1 MGTPSNKAPVFRF
14 LGSYTIDTEPVGYS
28 WANSMSAAWAR
39 NIIQTQDGG
48 FILSGLGRGSSNV
61 YETRIVSLNASGQL
75 NTGFAD
81 QGVLH
86 LSYTGSAID
95 EVQGAYQNSNGQ
107 VLVLGR
113 FYVAGDPNVA
123 VGPDSPL
130 NGYALSLS
138 CVKLDGS
145 FDAGFGVD
153 GRVVLGLAELGSG
166 YLLPSSLCFQS
177 DGKMLVAYTAGTID
191 GISVKN
197 EHAALLR
204 LNADG
209 SLDNS
214 FHGTGYVDLPAAYG
228 TPLSLAVG
236 ANDEILLTVALRGG
250 ESYLGP
256 LQWTLTALN
265 LDASGSVV
273 GAPEVREING
283 RKDGNWV
290 AVRAFDVNES
300 GQALIVMDTG
310 NRWFARREHADG
322 SVDSSFNAGA
332 DLLLP
337 IPEGVSDILADK
349 VVSVPGG
356 GYLIEGR
363 IRRPLSEG
371 SSSTASSSFLVKIT
385 DSGDLDT
392 GFGIQGF
399 VETSTGQHLDQVL
412 VLADGSVVW
421 AGSAD
426 LERLRFNETNLQSS
440 FAVSKLTASGQLDAV
455 FGGKLGLTERVMV
468 WENSYE
474 YQQLSAVTAAQD
486 PDLQGQAGAHYGG
499 YRLTI
504 SRQSGANPADGFA
517 GISGLVLT
525 EGGQA
530 LLDGLAVAK
539 VESLTGA
546 LSLVFNDSVNQA
558 VLGRVL
564 SHIGYKYLVQ
574 LPPAGAPIVKET
586 NPGLPS
592 GELVDYYLINL
603 LWQLQEPATPGS
615 AEAAP
620 VGQAVTGLLLYK
632 VDHPPTG
639 TIEITGLAQVGS
651 SLKLVSHLVDPDGE
665 LILKNISWRAD
676 GEWIW
681 GQGNGT
687 DTLVLSANELGKLIT
702 VDLQGF
708 DSTSGNWAG
717 NFSQSLTEAV
727 QAAPGKRLDLLAYQ
741 WKTHALLGHID
752 FTAGTHSGS
761 TDSQGAAS
769 LAAVADISLSVS
781 ASRTVPADEA
791 QATTNA
797 VNLQDAIAI
806 LKMIVGLNVNGANQ
820 PLSPYQALAA
830 DFDGNGRVELNDA
843 IGVLKHVVGLTGTGT
858 PKPEWRFVDEASTA
872 VVAIK
877 DAAALS
883 PGQPPAISLDLTGAD
898 ATVHAGLVGYLR
910 GDVDGSFAGASGA
923 QDLDEVQPGY
933 FTALVADNPALNLA
947 QFGIYAAG

>member
-322 SVDSSFNAGA
+322 TVDSSFNAGA

-349 VVSVPGG
+349 VVSLPGG

-363 IRRPLSEG
+363 IRRLLSE
-371 SSSTASSSFLVKIT
+371 SSSTTVSSNFLLKVTAS
-385 DSGDLDT
+385 GALDT
-392 GFGIQGF
+392 SFGAHGF
-399 VETSTGQHLDQVL
+399 VESSAGHHLDQVL
-412 VLADGSVVW
+412 ALADGSVVW
-421 AGSAD
+421 AGSAAH
-426 LERLRFNETNLQSS
+426 ERLRFNETNLQSS

-455 FGGKLGLTERVMV
+455 FGGELGLTG
-468 WENSYE
+468 
-474 YQQLSAVTAAQD
+474 LDPVTQ
-486 PDLQGQAGAHYGG
+486 
-499 YRLTI
+499 YR
-504 SRQSGANPADGFA
+504 RY
-517 GISGLVLT
+517 V
-525 EGGQA
+525 
-530 LLDGLAVAK
+530 
-539 VESLTGA
+539 
-546 LSLVFNDSVNQA
+546 
-558 VLGRVL
+558 
-564 SHIGYKYLVQ
+564 
-574 LPPAGAPIVKET
+574 
-586 NPGLPS
+586 
-592 GELVDYYLINL
+592 
-603 LWQLQEPATPGS
+603 
-615 AEAAP
+615 
-620 VGQAVTGLLLYK
+620 
-632 VDHPPTG
+632 
-639 TIEITGLAQVGS
+639 
-651 SLKLVSHLVDPDGE
+651 
-665 LILKNISWRAD
+665 
-676 GEWIW
+676 
-681 GQGNGT
+681 
-687 DTLVLSANELGKLIT
+687 
-702 VDLQGF
+702 
-708 DSTSGNWAG
+708 
-717 NFSQSLTEAV
+717 
-727 QAAPGKRLDLLAYQ
+727 
-741 WKTHALLGHID
+741 
-752 FTAGTHSGS
+752 
-761 TDSQGAAS
+761 
-769 LAAVADISLSVS
+769 
-781 ASRTVPADEA
+781 
-791 QATTNA
+791 
-797 VNLQDAIAI
+797 
-806 LKMIVGLNVNGANQ
+806 
-820 PLSPYQALAA
+820 
-830 DFDGNGRVELNDA
+830 
-843 IGVLKHVVGLTGTGT
+843 
-858 PKPEWRFVDEASTA
+858 
-872 VVAIK
+872 
-877 DAAALS
+877 
-883 PGQPPAISLDLTGAD
+883 
-898 ATVHAGLVGYLR
+898 
-910 GDVDGSFAGASGA
+910 
-923 QDLDEVQPGY
+923 
-933 FTALVADNPALNLA
+933 
-947 QFGIYAAG
+947 

>member
-1 MGTPSNKAPVFRF
+1 MEALSNKAPVFQF
-14 LGSYTIDTEPVGYS
+14 LGSSTIDTEPVGYS
-28 WANSMSAAWAR
+28 WANSVSSAWAR

-48 FILSGLGRGSSNV
+48 FILSGLGRGSSNL
-61 YETRIVSLNASGQL
+61 YETRVVSLNASGQL

-95 EVQGAYQNSNGQ
+95 EVQGAYQDSNGQ

-123 VGPDSPL
+123 VGPDSPS

-138 CVKLDGS
+138 SLNLGGS
-145 FDAGFGVD
+145 FDTGFGVD

-191 GISVKN
+191 GSSVKN

-209 SLDNS
+209 SLDDS
-214 FHGTGYVDLPAAYG
+214 FHGTGYVDLPASYG
-228 TPLSLAVG
+228 APLSLAVG

-250 ESYLGP
+250 EISLGP
-256 LQWTLTALN
+256 LQWTLTDLN

-283 RKDGNWV
+283 RKNDNWV
-290 AVRAFDVNES
+290 AIRAFDVDAA
-300 GQALIVMDTG
+300 GRALIVMDTG
-310 NRWFARREHADG
+310 NIWFARRMLADG
-322 SVDSSFNAGA
+322 TVDSSFNAGV
-332 DLLLP
+332 DLVLP
-337 IPEGVSDILADK
+337 MPEGVSDILADK
-349 VVSVPGG
+349 VVSVPDG
-356 GYLIEGR
+356 GYLIEGD

-371 SSSTASSSFLVKIT
+371 SSSTVSSSFLVKVT
-385 DSGDLDT
+385 ASGDLDT
-392 GFGIQGF
+392 GFGTQGF
-399 VETSTGQHLDQVL
+399 VETSTGQRLDQVL
-412 VLADGSVVW
+412 ALAGGSVVW

-426 LERLRFNETNLQSS
+426 LERLRMNETNLQSS
-440 FAVSKLTASGQLDAV
+440 FAVSKLTASGQLDAG
-455 FGGKLGLTERVMV
+455 FGGELGLTERVMV
-468 WENSYE
+468 WENSSE

-486 PDLQGQAGAHYGG
+486 PDLQGQAGSHYGG
-499 YRLTI
+499 YRLAI

-530 LLDGLAVAK
+530 LLDGLAVAE
-539 VESLTGA
+539 VESLTGT

-574 LPPAGAPIVKET
+574 LPPVGAPIVKET

-603 LWQLQEPATPGS
+603 LWQLQEPATQGS

-632 VDHPPTG
+632 VDHPTTG

-665 LILKNISWRAD
+665 LIIRNISWRAD
-676 GEWIW
+676 GEWIL

-702 VDLQGF
+702 VDLQSF
-708 DSTSGNWAG
+708 DSGYGFG

-741 WKTHALLGHID
+741 WKTHALLGHVD

-761 TDSQGAAS
+761 TDLQGAAS
-769 LAAVADISLSVS
+769 LAAVTDSNLSVS
-781 ASRTVPADEA
+781 ASRPVPADEA

-806 LKMIVGLNVNGANQ
+806 LKMIVGLDVNAGGE

-830 DFDGNGRVELNDA
+830 DFDGNSRVELNDA
-843 IGVLKHVVGLTGTGT
+843 IGVLKHVVGL
-858 PKPEWRFVDEASTA
+858 PSPEPQWLFFNEADPSVPGRA
-872 VVAIK
+872 N
-877 DAAALS
+877 LS
-883 PGQPPAISLDLTGAD
+883 PGAVPVLSASLAGTGAI
-898 ATVHAGLVGYLR
+898 HLGLVGVLR
-910 GDVDGSFAGASGA
+910 GDVDGSYGGAAGAL
-923 QDLDEVQPGY
+923 DLDVTQPDY
-933 FTALVADNPALNLA
+933 LAHLVASTGLA
-947 QFGIYAAG
+947 ASQFGVYLP

>member
-1 MGTPSNKAPVFRF
+1 MGTLTNQAPVFQF
-14 LGSYTIDTEPVGYS
+14 LGNYIIDTEVVDYS
-28 WANSMSAAWAR
+28 WANSVSSAWVR
-39 NIIQTQDGG
+39 HILQTQDGG
-48 FILSGLGRGSSNV
+48 FMLSGLGRGSSNV

-75 NTGFAD
+75 NLGFAD

-86 LSYTGSAID
+86 LSYPGSAID
-95 EVQGAYQNSNGQ
+95 EVQGAYQDSNGR

-123 VGPDSPL
+123 VGPDSTS

-138 CVKLDGS
+138 CLNLDGS
-145 FDAGFGVD
+145 FGTGFGVD

-214 FHGTGYVDLPAAYG
+214 FLGTGYVDLPASYG
-228 TPLSLAVG
+228 APLSLAVG
-236 ANDEILLTVALRGG
+236 ANDEISLTLAFRGG
-250 ESYLGP
+250 ELYLGTP
-256 LQWTLTALN
+256 KWTLTDVN
-265 LDASGSVV
+265 LDVSGSVV
-273 GAPEVREING
+273 GVPEVREIIG
-283 RKDGNWV
+283 RKDSKLV
-290 AVRAFDVNES
+290 AIRAFDVDES
-300 GQALIVMDTG
+300 GQALIVMDNG

-322 SVDSSFNAGA
+322 TVDSSFNAGA

-356 GYLIEGR
+356 GYLIEGH
-363 IRRPLSEG
+363 IRRPLSE
-371 SSSTASSSFLVKIT
+371 SSSTTVSSNFLLKIT
-385 DSGDLDT
+385 ASGTLDT
-392 GFGIQGF
+392 SFGAHGF
-399 VETSTGQHLDQVL
+399 VESSAGHHLDQVL
-412 VLADGSVVW
+412 ALADGSVVW

-426 LERLRFNETNLQSS
+426 LERLRMNETNLQGS
-440 FAVSKLTASGQLDAV
+440 FAVSKLTASGQLDAG
-455 FGGKLGLTERVMV
+455 FGGELGLTERVMV
-468 WENSYE
+468 MENSFE

-530 LLDGLAVAK
+530 LLDGLAVAE
-539 VESLTGA
+539 VESLTGT

-603 LWQLQEPATPGS
+603 LWQLQEPATQGS

-632 VDHPPTG
+632 VDHPTTG
-639 TIEITGLAQVGS
+639 TIEITGMAQVGS

-665 LILKNISWRAD
+665 LILNISWRAD

-702 VDLQGF
+702 VDLQSF
-708 DSTSGNWAG
+708 DSSYGYG
-717 NFSQSLTEAV
+717 SFSQSLTEAV
-727 QAAPGKRLDLLAYQ
+727 HHAIGKRLDLVAYQ
-741 WKTHALLGHID
+741 WKDHTLLSHVELV
-752 FTAGTHSGS
+752 AGSHRGS
-761 TDSQGAAS
+761 TDPQGVAS
-769 LAAVADISLSVS
+769 FAAVTNSSLSVS
-781 ASRTVPADEA
+781 ASRPIPPAEA
-791 QATTNA
+791 QDTTAA

-806 LKMIVGLNVNGANQ
+806 LKMIVGLNVNGANEK
-820 PLSPYQALAA
+820 LSPYQALAA

-883 PGQPPAISLDLTGAD
+883 PGQPPTISLDLMA
-898 ATVHAGLVGYLR
+898 ANAAVHVGLVGYLR
-910 GDVDGSFAGASGA
+910 GDVDGSFAGAAGA
-923 QDLDEVQPGY
+923 LDLDDTQPGY
-933 FTALVADNPALNLA
+933 FTALVAEQPALNLA
-947 QFGIYAAG
+947 QFGIYIPI